1 MAAARSSPLAAP
13 RAVIVSPSKGS
24 EGAKGA
30 CEAPASTADAPECPA
45 ADVVDTAGFGFGSS
59 LRLHKTDEYSSVFAF
74 RRALR
79 GRFYMVHYRPNG
91 LDTARLGVVVAKKL
105 AKRANVRNLVKR
117 IARETFR
124 RHREALPAMDLVVRL
139 HAPVAKATRAEMNLD
154 LLALLQRLPRS

>member
-1 MAAARSSPLAAP
+1 MAAVRSSAHVVP
-13 RAVIVSPSKGS
+13 RVVTASPSEVTLPTS
-24 EGAKGA
+24 
-30 CEAPASTADAPECPA
+30 A
-45 ADVVDTAGFGFGSS
+45 AQGFRSAH
-59 LRLHKTDEYSSVFAF
+59 RLHKTDEYSSVFAF

-79 GRFYMVHYRPNG
+79 GRFYIVHYRPNG

>member
-1 MAAARSSPLAAP
+1 MAAVRSSAHVVP
-13 RAVIVSPSKGS
+13 RVVTASLS
-24 EGAKGA
+24 EVTLPTGADQSFRSA
-30 CEAPASTADAPECPA
+30 H
-45 ADVVDTAGFGFGSS
+45 
-59 LRLHKTDEYSSVFAF
+59 RLHKTDEYSSVFAF

-79 GRFYMVHYRPNG
+79 GRFYIVHYRPNG

-105 AKRANVRNLVKR
+105 AKRANLRNLVKR

>member
-1 MAAARSSPLAAP
+1 MKFLLIAPLRFYRYAISPMLGRNCRFYPTCSEYAIE
-13 RAVIVSPSKGS
+13 AVERHG
-24 EGAKGA
+24 
-30 CEAPASTADAPECPA
+30 
-45 ADVVDTAGFGFGSS
+45 
-59 LRLHKTDEYSSVFAF
+59 
-74 RRALR
+74 ALR
-79 GRFYMVHYRPNG
+79 GRFYMVHYRPNE